1 MVFAE
6 TVAEK
11 KHDDEVAATDR
22 LADQELAA
30 SAGMIDVINN
40 IVQ

>member
-1 MVFAE
+1 VVFAE

-11 KHDDEVAATDR
+11 KHAADVVASDR

-30 SAGMIDVINN
+30 SAGMIDVLNN
-40 IVQ
+40 IV